1 MNRKVLMG
9 LWFGSL
15 MLIVLV
21 AGSSWID
28 VLLSPAAGGQLIQI
42 TGLSTFPIIGALAL
56 LQGASLLASAFTPAL
71 VSKSIVGIQIPV
83 IAWHLVVVSS
93 TAASAL
99 QQAISAEITK
109 TTGVVGITSQGQLI
123 EQALNTNLWYA
134 YVAALALNLAV
145 LISMIFAKDRP
156 QKTKSQAAQA
166 PDSGELWDSQG

>member
-1 MNRKVLMG
+1 MNRKFVIG

-83 IAWHLVVVSS
+83 IAWHLVLVAS
-93 TAASAL
+93 TATSAL
-99 QQAISAEITK
+99 QQAISTEIAK
-109 TTGVVGITSQGQLI
+109 ATGVVGIASQGQLL
-123 EQALNTNLWYA
+123 EQVLDTNLWYV
-134 YVAALALNLAV
+134 YVGLLALNLAV

-156 QKTKSQAAQA
+156 QRKKSQAAKA